1 MNVTETIRTF
11 LAFFGDRGHQMVP
24 GSSLVAPNGDPVLRR
39 LLRRALTV
47 LWRPDSTTT
56 LEDLP
61 TSLVE
66 QTLTQFGQYGDNG
79 PVRDV
84 LRGEERRF
92 VGLLTRGRKVLA
104 QLGPGRPLTEAD
116 LRYLH
121 QTHGL
126 PPELVTELLD

>member
-1 MNVTETIRTF
+1 
-11 LAFFGDRGHQMVP
+11 
-24 GSSLVAPNGDPVLRR
+24 VLRR
-39 LLRRALTV
+39 LLRRALTE
-47 LWRPDSTTT
+47 LRRPDSTRT

-66 QTLTQFGQYGDNG
+66 QTLTQFGQYDKSG

-92 VGLLTRGRKVLA
+92 VDLLTRGRKVLA
-104 QLGPGRPLTEAD
+104 QLGSGRPLTEAD

>member
-11 LAFFGDRGHQMVP
+11 LEFFGDRGHQMV
-24 GSSLVAPNGDPVLRR
+24 
-39 LLRRALTV
+39 
-47 LWRPDSTTT
+47 
-56 LEDLP
+56 P

-66 QTLTQFGQYGDNG
+66 QTLTQFGQYEESG
-79 PVRDV
+79 PVRGV

-92 VGLLTRGRKVLA
+92 VDLLTRGRKVLA
-104 QLGPGRPLTEAD
+104 RLGPGGPLTDAD

>member
-11 LAFFGDRGHQMVP
+11 LEFFGDRGP
-24 GSSLVAPNGDPVLRR
+24 
-39 LLRRALTV
+39 
-47 LWRPDSTTT
+47 T

-66 QTLTQFGQYGDNG
+66 QTLTQFGQYGESG